1 MDSNLNRDLSVDRN
15 HLPQALDEAACAAF
29 QASMADRI
37 GAGEDLQADPH
48 LATCERCTA
57 LLTELEFI
65 VEFAKQVMPVEQEPR
80 DDLWSQIQMAIERGE
95 A

>member
-1 MDSNLNRDLSVDRN
+1 MVSNLNRDASADGN
-15 HLPQALDEAACAAF
+15 HIPKALDDAECAVF
-29 QASMADRI
+29 QASMAQRI

-48 LATCERCTA
+48 LASCERCRA
-57 LLTELEFI
+57 LLAELEFI

-80 DDLWSQIQMAIERGE
+80 DELWSQIQLAIERGE

>member
-1 MDSNLNRDLSVDRN
+1 MDSNLNRDPSADGKT
-15 HLPQALDEAACAAF
+15 LPRALDDAECVAF

-37 GAGEDLQADPH
+37 GAGEDLQSDPH
-48 LATCERCTA
+48 LEACERCRA
-57 LLTELEFI
+57 LLAELEFI